1 MKHLPVARGPERGS
15 TVIKN
20 KLHHLATAWSLIS
33 VRAVPVS
40 VFFAFIGLGKETK
53 NGNKTHQNDRGDV
66 LNIQGY
72 SRGTRSWSVMVG
84 LWKQEGRRWTPSFS
98 WVLKVLQD
106 GKPLWSWRKRT
117 LRKPKEAEAH
127 DC

>member
-40 VFFAFIGLGKETK
+40 VFFCI
-53 NGNKTHQNDRGDV
+53 HRPWQGDKK
-66 LNIQGY
+66 
-72 SRGTRSWSVMVG
+72 
-84 LWKQEGRRWTPSFS
+84 WKQDTSKRQRGRFEYPGI
-98 WVLKVLQD
+98 L
-106 GKPLWSWRKRT
+106 
-117 LRKPKEAEAH
+117 
-127 DC
+127 

>member
-1 MKHLPVARGPERGS
+1 
-15 TVIKN
+15 
-20 KLHHLATAWSLIS
+20 
-33 VRAVPVS
+33 
-40 VFFAFIGLGKETK
+40 
-53 NGNKTHQNDRGDV
+53 
-66 LNIQGY
+66 
-72 SRGTRSWSVMVG
+72 MVG